1 MIETSIAALTELHPL
16 WIALV
21 LAAIAFLE
29 ACPGVGLFVSGIL
42 LLTVSTAVYA
52 NGLLLPTQ
60 IMAAAFTGAILADH
74 TGYFL
79 GQWLGPRLENSRLF
93 NKRRA
98 QVEKAEA
105 LVARFGVLAVVAGR
119 LIPAV
124 RSVIPTLV
132 GMSGLRLVVF
142 TVAYVVACSIW
153 VLGLTALNQG
163 LNTVLN

>member
-1 MIETSIAALTELHPL
+1 LIESSIASLVELHPL

-21 LAAIAFLE
+21 IAGIAFLE

-79 GQWLGPRLENSRLF
+79 GRWLGPRLENSVLF
-93 NKRRA
+93 RKRRA
-98 QVEKAEA
+98 QVAKAEA
-105 LVARFGVLAVVAGR
+105 LISQFGVLAVLAGR
-119 LIPAV
+119 LVPAV

-132 GMSGLRLVVF
+132 GVSSLRLVVF
-142 TVAYVVACSIW
+142 TVADVVACSIW